1 VDDVASLE
9 VWKAVERQRVGHCGL
24 EDSMS
29 SKIRQA
35 TAGRSRQFEALT
47 PLASISRCSPGQQV
61 CRQGEPADRWFWI
74 IAGSA
79 RRSMIRP
86 DGRRQI
92 IDLLFPGDC
101 FGFTNGREY
110 DDSVDAIARETYV
123 ARCVRRDAEAVAET
137 NPQLAGEIRRATF
150 EALWRLQSQ
159 LLIVGRVTA
168 NEKVGAFL
176 IEMAARL
183 SSCSND
189 RVVLP
194 ISRYDMADYL
204 GLSVETV
211 SRSLTYFKQRGVIK
225 FFGPRSV
232 WIVDRVALEC
242 GERATQHEVSSSA
255 RAA

>member
-1 VDDVASLE
+1 
-9 VWKAVERQRVGHCGL
+9 
-24 EDSMS
+24 MS
-29 SKIRQA
+29 RKIRQA

-47 PLASISRCSPGQQV
+47 PLASISRCAAGQQI

-92 IDLLFPGDC
+92 IDLLLPGDC
-101 FGFTNGREY
+101 FGFTNGGEY
-110 DDSVDAIARETYV
+110 DDSVDAIARETYI
-123 ARCVRRDAEAVAET
+123 ARCIRRDAEAVAET
-137 NPQLAGEIRRATF
+137 NPQLAGEIREATF
-150 EALWRLQSQ
+150 ETLWRLQSQ

-168 NEKVGAFL
+168 FEKVGAFL
-176 IEMAARL
+176 IEMATRL
-183 SSCSND
+183 SSRPDD

-194 ISRYDMADYL
+194 ISRYDIADYL

-211 SRSLTYFKQRGVIK
+211 SRSLTHFKQQGVIK
-225 FFGPRSV
+225 LFGPRSV
-232 WIVDRVALEC
+232 WIVDREALEC
-242 GERATQHEVSSSA
+242 GGRATHDEVSSSA

>member
-1 VDDVASLE
+1 
-9 VWKAVERQRVGHCGL
+9 
-24 EDSMS
+24 MS
-29 SKIRQA
+29 PKIRQA
-35 TAGRSRQFEALT
+35 TVGRSRQFEALA
-47 PLASISRCSPGQQV
+47 PLASISCCSPGQQI

-79 RRSMIRP
+79 TRSMIRP

-101 FGFTNGREY
+101 FGFTNGGEY

-123 ARCVRRDAEAVAET
+123 ARCVRRDAEVVSET
-137 NPQLAGEIRRATF
+137 NPQLAGEIRRAAF

-168 NEKVGAFL
+168 FEKVGAFL

-183 SSCSND
+183 SNCSND

-194 ISRYDMADYL
+194 ISRYDIADYL

-211 SRSLTYFKQRGVIK
+211 SRSLTHFKQRGAIK
-225 FFGPRSV
+225 LFGPRSV

-242 GERATQHEVSSSA
+242 GERAAQHEVSSSA

>member
-1 VDDVASLE
+1 
-9 VWKAVERQRVGHCGL
+9 
-24 EDSMS
+24 MS
-29 SKIRQA
+29 RKIRQA
-35 TAGRSRQFEALT
+35 AAGRSRQFEALT

-123 ARCVRRDAEAVAET
+123 ARCVRRDAEAVAEI
-137 NPQLAGEIRRATF
+137 NPQLAGEIRRAAF
-150 EALWRLQSQ
+150 AALWRLQSQ

-168 NEKVGAFL
+168 DEKVGAFL
-176 IEMAARL
+176 IEIAARL

-194 ISRYDMADYL
+194 ISRYDIADYL

-211 SRSLTYFKQRGVIK
+211 SRSLTHFKQRGVIK
-225 FFGPRSV
+225 LFGPRSV
-232 WIVDRVALEC
+232 WIVDRRALER
-242 GERATQHEVSSSA
+242 GERPTRDEVSSA
-255 RAA
+255 GRAA

>member
-1 VDDVASLE
+1 MS
-9 VWKAVERQRVGHCGL
+9 QR
-24 EDSMS
+24 
-29 SKIRQA
+29 IRQP

-47 PLASISRCSPGQQV
+47 PLASISCCSPGQQI

-79 RRSMIRP
+79 RRSMIRA

-92 IDLLFPGDC
+92 VDLLFPGDC
-101 FGFTNGREY
+101 FGFTNGGEY

-123 ARCVRRDAEAVAET
+123 ARCVRRDAEVVSET
-137 NPQLAGEIRRATF
+137 NPQLAGEIRRAAF

-168 NEKVGAFL
+168 VEKVGAFL

-183 SSCSND
+183 SSRSND

-194 ISRYDMADYL
+194 ISRYDIADYL

-211 SRSLTYFKQRGVIK
+211 SRSLPHFKQQGVIK
-225 FFGPRSV
+225 LFGPRSV
-232 WIVDRVALEC
+232 WIVDRAALER
-242 GERATQHEVSSSA
+242 GERAPQDEVCRSA
-255 RAA
+255 HAM

>member
-1 VDDVASLE
+1 
-9 VWKAVERQRVGHCGL
+9 
-24 EDSMS
+24 MS
-29 SKIRQA
+29 PKIRQA
-35 TAGRSRQFEALT
+35 TAGGSRQFEALT
-47 PLASISRCSPGQQV
+47 PLASISRRSPGQQI

-79 RRSMIRP
+79 RRSMIRR

-101 FGFTNGREY
+101 FGFTNGGEY

-123 ARCVRRDAEAVAET
+123 AGCVRRDAEAVAET

-150 EALWRLQSQ
+150 EALSRLQSQ
-159 LLIVGRVTA
+159 LVIVGRVTA
-168 NEKVGAFL
+168 FEKVGAFL
-176 IEMAARL
+176 IEMAARP

-194 ISRYDMADYL
+194 ISRYDIADYL

-211 SRSLTYFKQRGVIK
+211 SRSLTHFKQQGVIK
-225 FFGPRSV
+225 LFGPRSV
-232 WIVDRVALEC
+232 WIVDRGALER
-242 GERATQHEVSSSA
+242 GERATQDQVSSSA

>member
-1 VDDVASLE
+1 MTPS
-9 VWKAVERQRVGHCGL
+9 
-24 EDSMS
+24 
-29 SKIRQA
+29 IRQA

-123 ARCVRRDAEAVAET
+123 ARCVPRCRSGRGNKSAT
-137 NPQLAGEIRRATF
+137 GGRIRRATF
-150 EALWRLQSQ
+150 EALWRQ
-159 LLIVGRVTA
+159 
-168 NEKVGAFL
+168 
-176 IEMAARL
+176 
-183 SSCSND
+183 
-189 RVVLP
+189 
-194 ISRYDMADYL
+194 
-204 GLSVETV
+204 
-211 SRSLTYFKQRGVIK
+211 
-225 FFGPRSV
+225 
-232 WIVDRVALEC
+232 
-242 GERATQHEVSSSA
+242 
-255 RAA
+255 

>member
-1 VDDVASLE
+1 MTLS
-9 VWKAVERQRVGHCGL
+9 
-24 EDSMS
+24 
-29 SKIRQA
+29 IRQA
-35 TAGRSRQFEALT
+35 MVGRARQFDALV
-47 PLASISRCSPGQQV
+47 PLTSILCCSRGQQV
-61 CRQGEPADRWFWI
+61 CYQGEPADRWFWI
-74 IAGSA
+74 ITGTA
-79 RRSMIRP
+79 RRSVIRR

-92 IDLLFPGDC
+92 VDLLLPGDC
-101 FGFTNGREY
+101 FGFTNGNEY
-110 DDSVDAIARETYV
+110 DDTVEAVARETYV
-123 ARCVRRDAEAVAET
+123 GRCLRRDAEAVAES
-137 NPQLAGEIRRATF
+137 NPQLAGEIRQATF

-176 IEMAARL
+176 IEIAARP

-194 ISRYDMADYL
+194 ISRYDIADYL

-211 SRSLTYFKQRGVIK
+211 SRSLTHFTQLGAIK
-225 FFGPRSV
+225 LSGPRSV

-242 GERATQHEVSSSA
+242 GGRVTRDEVRGSA

>member
-1 VDDVASLE
+1 
-9 VWKAVERQRVGHCGL
+9 
-24 EDSMS
+24 MS
-29 SKIRQA
+29 PKIRQA

-92 IDLLFPGDC
+92 VDLLFPGDC

-110 DDSVDAIARETYV
+110 DDSVEAIARETYV

-159 LLIVGRVTA
+159 LLIVGRDYSRSRKSA
-168 NEKVGAFL
+168 PF
-176 IEMAARL
+176 
-183 SSCSND
+183 SSKWPHACQVAPMIAWSCQS
-189 RVVLP
+189 P
-194 ISRYDMADYL
+194 ATISRTISDCPSRP
-204 GLSVETV
+204 SVV
-211 SRSLTYFKQRGVIK
+211 R
-225 FFGPRSV
+225 
-232 WIVDRVALEC
+232 
-242 GERATQHEVSSSA
+242 
-255 RAA
+255 